1 MPIPTFTDNQ
11 YTILNARKT
20 RVDTFFSDLES
31 TFSTIG
37 APTTYHLDIGW
48 NGSKVIRISDGAQI
62 QTLSLA
68 DRLKYYNQGLGL
80 MKLAMNNQLYPV

>member
-1 MPIPTFTDNQ
+1 MSSFTDDQ
-11 YTILNARKT
+11 YTTLDARKT
-20 RVDTFFSDLES
+20 RVDTFFGNLES
-31 TFSTIG
+31 TLLTIS

-48 NGSKVIRISDGAQI
+48 NGAKVIRISDGVQI

-68 DRLKYYNQGLGL
+68 DRLNYYNQGLGL

>member
-1 MPIPTFTDNQ
+1 MPTFTDNQ
-11 YTILNARKT
+11 YITLDARKA
-20 RVDTFFSDLES
+20 RVDIFFGNLES
-31 TFSTIG
+31 TLLTIS
-37 APTTYHLDIGW
+37 APIIYHLDIGW
-48 NGSKVIRISDGAQI
+48 DGGKVIRISDGAQI